1 MDIAVGP
8 ALILLALSATAY
20 LWLSLTDRRSITV
33 RVWQGLAA
41 GLFGLA
47 LVLTA
52 ASLGR
57 GGRSGITVRDGD
69 ISTEAAV
76 QLAARAVGG
85 WLALLG
91 VGELLRVGL
100 KRRAGVELLEPLA
113 LLLAGGL
120 VFSPHW
126 SAGVALAVVL
136 LALVGL
142 HLWGTRATAPTPPTP
157 PDPGP

>member
-8 ALILLALSATAY
+8 VLFLLAASAVSY

-52 ASLGR
+52 TSVGR
-57 GGRSGITVRDGD
+57 GVRSGVTVRSGD
-69 ISTEAAV
+69 IDAEAAV
-76 QLAARAVGG
+76 QPAGRAVGG

-100 KRRAGVELLEPLA
+100 KRRAGVELLDPFA
-113 LLLAGGL
+113 LLLAGVL
-120 VFSPHW
+120 LFSPHW
-126 SAGVALAVVL
+126 SVGVALAVVL

-142 HLWGTRATAPTPPTP
+142 HIWGPRAAAPPPAS
-157 PDPGP
+157 DAGP